1 MSSDRRKVR
10 HCFGGFGGPDGTNH
24 DDLNIRINTPPTD
37 NLTTVSVA
45 VQAKIIRSSI
55 AYQRQRTNPIMQ
67 TCEDFTMYFHVTIQ
81 EDHRRE
87 FPTLDQF
94 WHLKHTF
101 IVVERHKHCNHPIH
115 LELEC
120 TKFEHKLVESRV
132 QKLACGTDV
141 HRGVVQATD

>member
-24 DDLNIRINTPPTD
+24 DDLNIRINPPPTD

-87 FPTLDQF
+87 FPTLD
-94 WHLKHTF
+94 
-101 IVVERHKHCNHPIH
+101 
-115 LELEC
+115 
-120 TKFEHKLVESRV
+120 
-132 QKLACGTDV
+132 
-141 HRGVVQATD
+141 